1 VTVTKI
7 GFGVCTGIDLLL
19 DAVDLAGVDVTEGV
33 VLLVFSGA
41 TTVVVT
47 ACVMVGPGLT
57 TSTVV
62 VDLMTD
68 VACAP
73 SLDPPSTLMTE

>member
-1 VTVTKI
+1 M
-7 GFGVCTGIDLLL
+7 GLGVSTGIDLVL
-19 DAVDLAGVDVTEGV
+19 DEVDMADVEVTEGV
-33 VLLVFSGA
+33 ALLLLSEV

-62 VDLMTD
+62 VDLITV
-68 VACAP
+68 VACAA